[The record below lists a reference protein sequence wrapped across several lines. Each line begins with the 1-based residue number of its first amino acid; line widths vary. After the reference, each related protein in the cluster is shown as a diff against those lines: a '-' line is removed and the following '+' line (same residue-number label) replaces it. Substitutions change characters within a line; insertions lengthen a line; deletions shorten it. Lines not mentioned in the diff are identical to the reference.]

1 MWKTTLMLPI
11 ELKERAQRIAR
22 TRGISFG
29 ELMRQS
35 LESTV
40 VADERTKSLEDDPF
54 WADLRNLKNLPP
66 PEFDAPTDMAANH
79 DKYLYDDPDD
89 L

>member
-40 VADERTKSLEDDPF
+40 VTEESKRTLDDDPF
-54 WADLRNLKNLPP
+54 WADLRNLPP
-66 PEFDAPTDMAANH
+66 AELEGPTDAAANH
-79 DKYLYDDPDD
+79 DHYLYDEPDAQ
-89 L
+89 